1 MMSYGSFTRA
11 AWSRVAL
18 RRLPLLALLV
28 ALLATAACDK
38 VPLLAP
44 SNSAITMSAAST
56 TLSSGGSTEVQAYVR
71 ESSGTPV
78 QNGTTVRFTVNLGRV
93 DPVEAQTHNGVA
105 TTTFHADGASGVAQ
119 VRASSGG
126 ASGGTGD
133 SATNLVQITVGT
145 AAVAESGIAVRANP
159 SNVPASGGTVDVIAT
174 VVGSNNT
181 ALSGIPVSFS
191 TNRGSLS
198 ASTATTDAAGQA
210 RVQLTTNR
218 ESTVTASVGSRSGTI
233 TIGVNAAATVTLTA
247 SSSPVA
253 GQPLTLTVTPT
264 TGTAP
269 RVVID
274 WGDNDRTD
282 LGIVAAE
289 RRVTHTYNNAGGY
302 TIAATS
308 TDGSETT
315 NTAIG
320 VTIANRPSPTV
331 TASTSTPAAG
341 ANVAF
346 TVTPTTSGAGI
357 RNVQID
363 FGDGSAAVEL
373 GSITTATTV
382 NHAFG
387 SAGSYTVRVT
397 QTDNSGN
404 DTSSVIVIRV
414 T

>member
-1 MMSYGSFTRA
+1 MMSYGTFTRA
-11 AWSRVAL
+11 ESPRTRGRL
-18 RRLPLLALLV
+18 LPLGLLLV
-28 ALLATAACDK
+28 VLAATAACDK

-44 SNSAITMSAAST
+44 SNSAITVSSSST
-56 TLSSGGSTEVQAYVR
+56 TLASSGTAEVQAYVR

-78 QNGTTVRFTVNLGRV
+78 QNGTTVRFTTNLGRV
-93 DPVEAQTHNGVA
+93 EPAEAQTHNGIA
-105 TTTFHADGASGVAQ
+105 TTTFYADGASGVAQ

-133 SATNLVQITVGT
+133 TATNLVQITVGT
-145 AAVAESGIAVRANP
+145 AAVADSGITVRANP
-159 SNVPASGGTVDVIAT
+159 SNVPASGGTVDVVAT

-191 TNRGSLS
+191 TNRGTLS
-198 ASTATTDAAGQA
+198 STSATTDASGQA

-218 ESTVTASVGSRSGTI
+218 EATVTAAVGSRSGTV
-233 TIGVNAAATVTLTA
+233 TVGVNAAATVTLSA

-253 GQPLTLTVTPT
+253 GQPLTLTVTPA

-282 LGIVAAE
+282 LGVVAAE
-289 RRVTHTYNNAGGY
+289 RRVTHTYTGAGGY
-302 TIAATS
+302 TITATA
-308 TDGSETT
+308 TDGSESTST
-315 NTAIG
+315 GIG
-320 VTIANRPSPTV
+320 VTIASRPAPTV
-331 TASTSTPAAG
+331 TASTSTPAAN

-346 TVTPTTSGAGI
+346 TVTPATTGAGI
-357 RNVQID
+357 RNVRID
-363 FGDGSAAVEL
+363 FGDGTTAVDL
-373 GSITTATTV
+373 GAITTATTV

-404 DTSSVIVIRV
+404 DASSVIVVRV
-414 T
+414 S